1 VLYGV
6 DFATR
11 DVLVVM
17 DADLAFKCF
26 SRFKYAAF
34 ALLWSAVALATILN
48 FIPIGAGPLAE
59 YYMPLASFA
68 WVAAL
73 VAGCHRIVFL
83 RRRSAW
89 LWIFPILL
97 FGAEVLERERLWR
110 SEVSLYTGVV

>member
-1 VLYGV
+1 
-6 DFATR
+6 
-11 DVLVVM
+11 
-17 DADLAFKCF
+17 
-26 SRFKYAAF
+26 
-34 ALLWSAVALATILN
+34 
-48 FIPIGAGPLAE
+48 
-59 YYMPLASFA
+59 
-68 WVAAL
+68 VAAL